1 MILIDDAGS
10 GSLIGGT
17 CIGMYRVETDEYK
30 YDIIPINLYNDEK
43 FHNKSYLEYVVK
55 IISKLFEELNVS
67 LEEEIYVCR
76 GYIFDEL
83 RKWLKKNGFNWY
95 NAKIGEPLQSL
106 IESSFETYTIEL
118 GVPKNFIKYTRY
130 PFHFHQLLKWVYAD
144 HNNRAP
150 LCKRGWRSWKKYG
163 NPPYNITYKKIE
175 KSNYYCLFCGE
186 KIKDLSVV
194 KTITYFSNRKQEI
207 YLHEKCNKNLKAIIS

>member
-17 CIGMYRVETDEYK
+17 CIGIYRVETDEYA
-30 YDIIPINLYNDEK
+30 YDIIPIHLYDDKN
-43 FHNKSYLEYVVK
+43 FHNKDYLNYVVK
-55 IISKLFEELNVS
+55 IISKLFQTLNIS
-67 LEEEIYVCR
+67 LEEEVYVCR

-83 RKWLKKNGFNWY
+83 RQWLKKGGFNWY

-106 IESSFETYTIEL
+106 IESSFEAYAIGL
-118 GVPKNFIKYTRY
+118 GIPKNFIKYTRY

-144 HNNRAP
+144 HSNRAS
-150 LCKRGWRSWKKYG
+150 LCKKGWKSWKKYG
-163 NPPYNITYKKIE
+163 NLSYDITYKEIKN
-175 KSNYYCLFCGE
+175 SNYYCLFCGE
-186 KIKDLSVV
+186 KIKNLSIV

-207 YLHEKCNKNLKAIIS
+207 YLHENCNKDLKVITS